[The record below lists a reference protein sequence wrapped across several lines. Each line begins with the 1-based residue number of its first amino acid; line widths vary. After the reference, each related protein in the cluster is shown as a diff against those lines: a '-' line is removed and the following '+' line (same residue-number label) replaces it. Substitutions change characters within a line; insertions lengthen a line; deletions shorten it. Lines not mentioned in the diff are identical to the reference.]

1 MSLGFDDSRT
11 PYATPH
17 QMGQLWG
24 VIGSL
29 RKQIEELTA
38 RLDRVEGDSA
48 QRAEVSGDEN
58 RGH

>member
-1 MSLGFDDSRT
+1 
-11 PYATPH
+11 
-17 QMGQLWG
+17 MGQLWG